1 MNLTKEEIDAI
12 ANRLDTHI
20 WNVFH
25 DVVYDIYLERE
36 VVGFHDSEISDEDVA
51 KIKTELKR
59 TL

>member
-1 MNLTKEEIDAI
+1 MNLTKEEIDIIAI
-12 ANRLDTHI
+12 RLDAHI

-25 DVVYDIYLERE
+25 DVVYEIYLERE
-36 VVGFHDSEISDEDVA
+36 DSVLDLEISDEDVA

>member
-1 MNLTKEEIDAI
+1 MNLTKEEISAI
-12 ANRLDTHI
+12 ANRLDAHI

-36 VVGFHDSEISDEDVA
+36 VAGFHDSEISDEDVA